1 MHPPPGCSFVT
12 PSSAH
17 NHLHVPAHHHISFIM
32 VLTIL
37 PELFFYILWSR
48 RQYTLHNLK
57 HLPFLPSLLFQ
68 NVNSESSWPLYARVP
83 NVALACSSWHL
94 LPSCT
99 SCCPSSRPAAVQQL
113 EHIIS
118 NGSEALSVRFQ
129 TVLEI
134 TANSSKQQKSWRVSF
149 LGLHSLQKQN
159 SSLSQAKAG
168 LENGRFGWHNN

>member
-1 MHPPPGCSFVT
+1 MHPPPGSSFVT
-12 PSSAH
+12 PSSVH

-48 RQYTLHNLK
+48 RQYTLYNLK

-134 TANSSKQQKSWRVSF
+134 TANSSKQQKSWSTWW
-149 LGLHSLQKQN
+149 GQESPSWACTHSK
-159 SSLSQAKAG
+159 SSILALSQAKP
-168 LENGRFGWHNN
+168 RQD